1 MADIDFEQFMQ
12 VLDAALGSS
21 DPNVKK
27 SLRKFLFVA
36 ALAMGDDV
44 EPGPFSEMLKSIDKL
59 NARIA
64 DLENKQLGN
73 VTLGQDTQQF
83 WDTTSAPIWYNNGTT
98 TAANG
103 TYTIPNTSSTAITLQ
118 GGSNTTLGGTSITT
132 GGCTGFT
139 TSASTGSYTINIGDF
154 DLEPDGER
162 MEREIKE
169 KLEGLLS

>member
-36 ALAMGDDV
+36 ALAMGDDI

-59 NARIA
+59 NQRISE
-64 DLENKQLGN
+64 LELKQTPFTSGYA
-73 VTLGQDTQQF
+73 QQQ
-83 WDTTSAPIWYNNGTT
+83 WDSTSSPVWYNNTVT
-98 TAANG
+98 NG
-103 TYTIPNTSSTAITLQ
+103 TYTTPSTSTTNITLQ
-118 GGSNTTLGGTSITT
+118 GGSNTTLGSATSIATT

-139 TSASTGSYTINIGDF
+139 TTAGTGAYTINMGDWG
-154 DLEPDGER
+154 LEPEGER